1 MIVLKRTSS
10 SSGDILIM
18 PEKIISDNSNTIG
31 KNIRRMRI
39 DRGIGQSEMVRQL
52 QLMDIN
58 ITRETLV
65 KIERGQQHIKLDQ
78 IRGIKEILNTS
89 YDSILDNDHNS

>member
-18 PEKIISDNSNTIG
+18 PEKIISDKSNTIG

-89 YDSILDNDHNS
+89 YDSILDNDHN

>member
-18 PEKIISDNSNTIG
+18 PEKIISDKSNTIG

-89 YDSILDNDHNS
+89 YDSILDNDHK

>member
-89 YDSILDNDHNS
+89 YDSILDNDHN

>member
-78 IRGIKEILNTS
+78 IRGIKEILDTS
-89 YDSILDNDHNS
+89 YDSILDNDHN

>member
-10 SSGDILIM
+10 SSRDILIM
-18 PEKIISDNSNTIG
+18 PEKIISDKNNTIG

-89 YDSILDNDHNS
+89 YNSILDNDHN

>member
-1 MIVLKRTSS
+1 
-10 SSGDILIM
+10 M

-78 IRGIKEILNTS
+78 IRGIKEILDTS
-89 YDSILDNDHNS
+89 YDSILDNDHN

>member
-1 MIVLKRTSS
+1 
-10 SSGDILIM
+10 M
-18 PEKIISDNSNTIG
+18 PEKIISDKNNTIG

-65 KIERGQQHIKLDQ
+65 KIERGQ
-78 IRGIKEILNTS
+78 
-89 YDSILDNDHNS
+89 